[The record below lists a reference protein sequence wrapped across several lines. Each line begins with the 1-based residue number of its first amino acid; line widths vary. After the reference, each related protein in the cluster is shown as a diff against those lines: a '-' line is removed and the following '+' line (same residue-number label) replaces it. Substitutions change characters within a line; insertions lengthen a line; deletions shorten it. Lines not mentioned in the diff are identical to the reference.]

1 MNSLSYRVLVP
12 LAALCL
18 AGCADDGTKRIKS
31 QPVVT
36 SFAEGSIDTVIVDV
50 LDPEAA
56 EQIEL
61 VAPDGTVITA
71 FRVDR
76 EKVTGDYRRGQPS
89 MGVGVGVGSGG
100 WHGGGVGVCT
110 GIGFGF
116 PLGDANYGSE
126 TRTRSIGQVKLPDMA
141 AYRADW
147 TEWQARVTFPDK
159 RVVTIGA
166 PPPPPPS

>member
-1 MNSLSYRVLVP
+1 MKSLPYRALVL
-12 LAALCL
+12 LAALGL
-18 AGCADDGTKRIKS
+18 AGCADDGTKRVKS

-36 SFAEGSIDTVIVDV
+36 SFAEGSIDTVTVDV

-76 EKVTGDYRRGQPS
+76 EKVTGDYRGGQPS
-89 MGVGVGVGSGG
+89 MGVGVGVGGGG
-100 WHGGGVGVCT
+100 WNGGGVGVGT

-116 PLGDANYGSE
+116 PLGDANYSSE
-126 TRTRSIGQVKLPDMA
+126 IRTRSIGQVKLPDMA

-147 TEWQARVTFPDK
+147 TKWQTRVTFPGK

-166 PPPPPPS
+166 PPPPPA

>member
-1 MNSLSYRVLVP
+1 MNSQPYLVLAL
-12 LAALCL
+12 LAALSL
-18 AGCADDGTKRIKS
+18 AGCADKGRKQFES

-36 SFAEGSIDTVIVDV
+36 SFAEGSIDTVTIDV

-61 VAPDGTVITA
+61 VAPDGTVIAA
-71 FRVDR
+71 FRIDR
-76 EKVTGDYRRGQPS
+76 EKLTGNYGGGQPS
-89 MGVGVGVGSGG
+89 MGVGVGVGNGG
-100 WHGGGVGVCT
+100 WNGGGVGVGT

-116 PLGDANYGSE
+116 PLGDANYSSE

-141 AYRADW
+141 AYRAEW
-147 TEWQARVTFPDK
+147 TQWQARVTFPGK

-166 PPPPPPS
+166 PPPPPA